1 MYYKKGEYYRRWR
14 GKEWIIFLCLSS
26 TMLSSVTVKVIS
38 CSEGYNMS
46 DDLSYGSYFL
56 KKSPI
61 KWEEYLF
68 KNIGKDEKLEGSEIT
83 FEMI

>member
-1 MYYKKGEYYRRWR
+1 
-14 GKEWIIFLCLSS
+14 
-26 TMLSSVTVKVIS
+26 
-38 CSEGYNMS
+38 MS